1 MDTNNNVEERNLFAD
16 FPEESANQIITLPDV
31 PSIVGLQYIRD
42 FIDQKKHDDLLCQID
57 SAPWLTELK
66 RRVQHYGYKYDYKS
80 RSVNHSMH
88 IGPLPQWAE
97 ELAHLLFERRLTPER
112 PDQVI
117 VNEYRRGQGIANH
130 VDCVPCFADTIISL
144 SLGSACVMKFT
155 NKETHHVFPLLL
167 EPRSLVILQGEA
179 RFDWMHGI
187 PARKTDQYQNMT
199 IQRGRRVSLTFRKV
213 ILESVEEGLVNGMP
227 LKPKVDVEHVRGI
240 TISSAQMEACKRA
253 LSETA
258 ERVLGCPLDLEQP
271 EGDEVF
277 RVRLVTPTQYR
288 IDIGYLG
295 ISENG
300 KVASHH
306 ITTPALQ
313 TVLEELSPEYRR

>member
-1 MDTNNNVEERNLFAD
+1 MDTNNNNQQRHLFAD
-16 FPEESANQIITLPDV
+16 LPKESPNQIITPPDV

-42 FIDQKKHDDLLCQID
+42 FIDQQKHDDLLSQID
-57 SAPWLTELK
+57 SLPWLTDLK

-80 RSVNHSMH
+80 RSVNYTMQ
-88 IGPLPQWAE
+88 IGPLPQWAG
-97 ELAHLLFERRLTPER
+97 ELADLLCERRLAPER

-117 VNEYRRGQGIANH
+117 VNEYREGQGIANH
-130 VDCVPCFADTIISL
+130 IDCVPCFTDTIMSL
-144 SLGSACVMKFT
+144 SLGSPCVMEFT
-155 NKETHHVFPLLL
+155 NKETRQVLPLLL

-179 RFDWMHGI
+179 RFVWMHGI
-187 PARKTDQYQNMT
+187 PARKTDQYQNKT
-199 IQRGRRVSLTFRKV
+199 IKRGRRVSLTFRKV
-213 ILESVEEGLVNGMP
+213 MLDSSEQALVGEIPVE
-227 LKPKVDVEHVRGI
+227 PKVDVEDVRGL
-240 TISSAQMEACKRA
+240 TKSSTRIEACKRS

-258 ERVLGCPLDLEQP
+258 ERVLGCPLDLEQS
-271 EGDEVF
+271 EGDQFF
-277 RVRLVTPTQYR
+277 RIRLVTPTRYK

-313 TVLEELSPEYRR
+313 SVLEDLPPEYRG